1 MNVPEFWQAVY
12 IASISSHKELANRH
26 TISIK
31 MDEAKI
37 LADQAVKD
45 YKGSEFYLKTE
56 DELIREDI
64 ELQDDIDCAI
74 EKLEEEA
81 RVEVYIKKQKRIKR
95 LFNMIF
101 FWRKKA

>member
-1 MNVPEFWQAVY
+1 MKVSEFWQAVY
-12 IASISSHKELANRH
+12 IASIGSHPELADRH
-26 TISIK
+26 TINYK

-64 ELQDDIDCAI
+64 EL
-74 EKLEEEA
+74 
-81 RVEVYIKKQKRIKR
+81 
-95 LFNMIF
+95 
-101 FWRKKA
+101 